1 MTDRGKEATRMSTRL
16 FTLYVLLA
24 TVAVSLLAAA
34 APLVAFAANGGP
46 GGP

>member
-1 MTDRGKEATRMSTRL
+1 MSAKL
-16 FTLYVLLA
+16 FTFRVLLA

-34 APLVAFAANGGP
+34 APLVAFAANAGP

>member
-1 MTDRGKEATRMSTRL
+1 MTDRGKEATRMSAKL
-16 FTLYVLLA
+16 FTFRVLLA

-34 APLVAFAANGGP
+34 APLVAFAANAGP